1 AMKVPRASV
10 PLEAAARAYV
20 APRVCSNTHV
30 PGGPRERMIVF
41 ACSACIERL
50 HRPLPGG
57 RSQSTRTPRMKMFVK
72 SFMAGLLVLAS
83 VEAADAT
90 NRYFLCSYE
99 VFEDGRPVVRRIE
112 YYEPD
117 LQAAMR
123 QFDMFLR
130 Q

>member
-1 AMKVPRASV
+1 
-10 PLEAAARAYV
+10 
-20 APRVCSNTHV
+20 
-30 PGGPRERMIVF
+30 
-41 ACSACIERL
+41 
-50 HRPLPGG
+50 
-57 RSQSTRTPRMKMFVK
+57 MKMFVK
-72 SFMAGLLVLAS
+72 SFMAGLLVLAG

-130 Q
+130 QLEAQGKAPRNLGCRATFQSVAP